1 MMKPT
6 VRRVVVVTAVVTA
19 TMGGGIAIAAWT
31 SSGTGTAG
39 AKAGTAAAPT
49 TSIADVTALTPLL
62 YPGATGPARIVVNNP
77 NPYPVKVVSVTG
89 TGTGTA
95 TGTGG
100 IGTCT
105 TTGITWNTQTPT
117 ANPIPANGSATL
129 TLPTAV
135 TMATTV
141 DDGCQGAT
149 FSIPVQVTV
158 ASS

>member
-1 MMKPT
+1 MKKPT
-6 VRRVVVVTAVVTA
+6 VRRVVVVTAIVTA

-49 TSIADVTALTPLL
+49 TSTADLTALTPLL
-62 YPGATGPARIVVNNP
+62 YPGATGPARILVNNP
-77 NPYPVKVVSVTG
+77 NPYPVKVVSVTSN
-89 TGTGTA
+89 GTA

-100 IGTCT
+100 SGTCV
-105 TTGITWNTQTPT
+105 TTGITWNAQTPT
-117 ANPIPANGSATL
+117 TGNTVSANGSATL
-129 TLPTAV
+129 TLPGAV
-135 TMATTV
+135 AMSTSV

-158 ASS
+158 SS

>member
-1 MMKPT
+1 MKKRT

-31 SSGTGTAG
+31 STGTGTAG

-49 TSIADVTALTPLL
+49 TGTADLTALAPLL
-62 YPGATGPARIVVNNP
+62 YPGSTGAARILVNNP

-89 TGTGTA
+89 NGTPTGA
-95 TGTGG
+95 GG
-100 IGTCT
+100 IGTCAN
-105 TTGITWNTQTPT
+105 TGISWNAQIPT
-117 ANPIPANGSATL
+117 GNTVPANGSATL
-129 TLPTAV
+129 TLPGAV
-135 TMATTV
+135 TMGSNV

-158 ASS
+158 SS